1 MSKEALLNVNQLA
14 ARKGAAELE
23 FAVKKV
29 HSLDASKG
37 GPEGYLTAIERRVE
51 DLVFEE
57 IQKFYPEDN
66 FLSTQQG
73 SVINNSNLTWV
84 LKPIDGTENF
94 MNGYPHFSL
103 SLCSMINDV
112 VTSAVIIDPIR
123 REEFS
128 TYDGGGANINNNKIR
143 SSNQNNLEDSML
155 SFVKSNKDSE
165 FDHKKTYKELS
176 NQKLNMR
183 ESGCLSLDLAYVGT
197 GRLDGIWAYD
207 IGLMDIAAGSLIARE
222 GGALVSDFNG
232 NPKFLEGNNVIAS
245 TPKIYKSIL
254 KSVKP
259 YLEV

>member
-1 MSKEALLNVNQLA
+1 
-14 ARKGAAELE
+14 
-23 FAVKKV
+23 
-29 HSLDASKG
+29 
-37 GPEGYLTAIERRVE
+37 
-51 DLVFEE
+51 
-57 IQKFYPEDN
+57 
-66 FLSTQQG
+66 
-73 SVINNSNLTWV
+73 
-84 LKPIDGTENF
+84 
-94 MNGYPHFSL
+94 
-103 SLCSMINDV
+103 MINDV
-112 VTSAVIIDPIR
+112 VTSAVVIDPIR

-155 SFVKSNKDSE
+155 SYAKSNKDNE

-207 IGLMDIAAGSLIARE
+207 VGLMDIAAGSLIARE

-232 NPKFLEGNNVIAS
+232 NPRFLEGNNVIAS